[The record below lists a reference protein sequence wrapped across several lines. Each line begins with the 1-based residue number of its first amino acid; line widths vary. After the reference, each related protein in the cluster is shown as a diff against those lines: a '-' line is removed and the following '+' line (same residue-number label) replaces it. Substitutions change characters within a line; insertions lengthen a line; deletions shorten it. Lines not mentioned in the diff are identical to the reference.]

1 MRGMVGVGRVVKGWC
16 QSALESKPPNLPHY
30 IAPGLIKI
38 CDKLKSFK
46 GKYRRSVLQKS
57 PKAFDLQCFDQ
68 TFHRYANLTQHC
80 WHLYCLF

>member
-1 MRGMVGVGRVVKGWC
+1 MCSSMSFRLLYLEYERNGWRGKSCERVVS
-16 QSALESKPPNLPHY
+16 SALESKPPNLPHY

-68 TFHRYANLTQHC
+68 TFHR
-80 WHLYCLF
+80 